1 MERDA
6 IVAKIAEISETDADR
21 IADGTRLDELE
32 AWDSLSYVVF
42 VGFAVTAFGVQ
53 LTADEMTR
61 AETVGDLVSLVLGKR

>member
-53 LTADEMTR
+53 LTADEMTA
-61 AETVGDLVSLVLGKR
+61 AETVGDLVGLVLGKR